1 MREGVMRVKRRVFA
15 AVLVL
20 SLLAL
25 LVAAST
31 VVAAE
36 EEGKAAAEEE
46 AKAIAFGWIAIA
58 AGIAMAGSALGAGM
72 AIASTGT
79 AATGAT
85 AEKPEVFGRVLIFVA
100 LAEALAIYGLLIA
113 FLLLK
118 NIKM

>member
-1 MREGVMRVKRRVFA
+1 MRVRKRVFA
-15 AVLVL
+15 AVLAL

-31 VVAAE
+31 VVAE
-36 EEGKAAAEEE
+36 EEGKATAEE

-113 FLLLK
+113 FMLLGK
-118 NIKM
+118 IIW

>member
-1 MREGVMRVKRRVFA
+1 MRVKKIA
-15 AVLVL
+15 MLVSL

-25 LVAAST
+25 LFALST
-31 VVAAE
+31 VGAE
-36 EEGKAAAEEE
+36 EGAEEAAAT
-46 AKAIAFGWIAIA
+46 ASGWIAIA

-113 FLLLK
+113 FMLWTK
-118 NIKM
+118 IA

>member
-1 MREGVMRVKRRVFA
+1 MRVRKRVFA
-15 AVLVL
+15 AVLAL

-25 LVAAST
+25 LTAAST

-36 EEGKAAAEEE
+36 EGAEGAAAT
-46 AKAIAFGWIAIA
+46 ANGWIAIA

-113 FLLLK
+113 FMLWTK
-118 NIKM
+118 IA

>member
-1 MREGVMRVKRRVFA
+1 MRVRKRVFA
-15 AVLVL
+15 AVLAL

-36 EEGKAAAEEE
+36 EEGKAASEEE
-46 AKAIAFGWIAIA
+46 AKAIANGWIAIA
-58 AGIAMAGSALGAGM
+58 AGITMVGSAIAAGI

-113 FLLLK
+113 FMLWTK
-118 NIKM
+118 IS